1 MRRPSGGTVV
11 LLAALVAA
19 GCQGKP
25 KPVPV
30 VWVDLDRI
38 PTRAEAPWPEPPLP
52 PQPLAGT
59 TVTVPSLPRR
69 EVRTTADRTLEQ
81 IRRDVEQDIARAARQ
96 LESRLARI
104 YTNEVRAQE
113 AELLAPLRELTDQL
127 IREAFAE
134 MAARFQVYAEARG
147 NLVPQ
152 ITIRTRNGD
161 PLAPIPEP
169 SSESIPVR
177 RRFEEAV
184 ALRQRLVELDAAW
197 RTEADALLA
206 DAQRRLQDREAEL
219 RADFARK
226 LLEAQDRAAREAR
239 EQVDRSR
246 RTLGIDPSSSGRL
259 VLPAEPGATLR
270 LPGGKPI
277 APAPGPPVESTARI
291 RPREALEADLRIWL
305 GLTGYKLER
314 GGEDRTQEFL
324 RWRQAQSVGP

>member
-1 MRRPSGGTVV
+1 MRRPSGCTVV
-11 LLAALVAA
+11 LLTALAAV

-30 VWVDLDRI
+30 VWVDLDRV
-38 PTRAEAPWPEPPLP
+38 PTRTEEPWPEPPSP
-52 PQPLAGT
+52 PTPLAGT

-69 EVRTTADRTLEQ
+69 EVRTTADRTLDQ
-81 IRRDVEQDIARAARQ
+81 IRRDVEEDIARAARQ

-113 AELLAPLRELTDQL
+113 QEMLAPLRELTDQL
-127 IREAFAE
+127 IGEAFAE
-134 MAARFQVYAEARG
+134 LAARFQTYAEERG
-147 NLVPQ
+147 RLVPQ

-161 PLAPIPEP
+161 PLAPISEP
-169 SSESIPVR
+169 FSDAIPVR
-177 RRFEEAV
+177 KRYEEAL
-184 ALRQRLVELDAAW
+184 ALRQRLLDLDAAW
-197 RTEADALLA
+197 RTDADALLA
-206 DAQRRLQDREAEL
+206 DAQRRLSEREAEL

-226 LLEAQDRAAREAR
+226 LLEAQDRAAKEAR
-239 EQVDRSR
+239 EEVNRSR
-246 RTLGIDPSSSGRL
+246 RSLGIDPSSSGRL
-259 VLPAEPGATLR
+259 VLPAEPRRTLR

-277 APAPGPPVESTARI
+277 APAPSPPPESPARI

-324 RWRQAQSVGP
+324 RWRHAQSVGP